1 MRPLAR
7 PTPLEPLARGAM
19 IDGYLVDGD
28 ARGDE
33 RTDVRY
39 TVRVGDGDPAT
50 LVMARRALAN
60 RQERARFELLAGL
73 RAAFTHPAAL
83 EVLDFGEH
91 AGRPYFVTEPL
102 PERTLGDCLRDEAP
116 LEPAR
121 VLSMLAPV
129 ASALDA
135 AHMFGLVHQALGTDT
150 LLLTHDGRVLLDWF
164 ALFETG
170 EETEWWGVGGWGD
183 LRYRPPEQ
191 LRSLPLEPSGN
202 VYSLAA
208 VVVHALTGEPPYPGE
223 QSTLASA
230 HLSEPPPRLSARVPG
245 LGQAVDD
252 VVARALAKHRS
263 QRPLSATVLLEQL
276 AGALGTELPAFEEP
290 PVAGEALR
298 PRPPRRRRGTPFAR
312 AAAIAVAVAALSG
325 GAIALAAEPF
335 GDEAPRTEPRPA
347 AAAAWKQLDSQQ
359 VELRA
364 QLAAAGTPQEQAEI
378 AGRLASAYDEVAR
391 AAGPGAQARE
401 ARAVSDAYAR
411 LAAAAE
417 AGQKDGYS
425 QASQAIADAEQRL
438 QARR

>member
-7 PTPLEPLARGAM
+7 PTPLEPLVRGVM

-39 TVRVGDGDPAT
+39 TVRTRDGDPAT
-50 LVMARRALAN
+50 LVMARRALPS

-73 RAAFTHPAAL
+73 RTAFTHPAAL

-150 LLLTHDGRVLLDWF
+150 LLLARDGRVLLDWF

-245 LGQAVDD
+245 LGQAVDE
-252 VVARALAKHRS
+252 VVARALAKHQS

-276 AGALGTELPAFEEP
+276 AGALQTELPAFEEP
-290 PVAGEALR
+290 PGAGEALR
-298 PRPPRRRRGTPFAR
+298 PAPPRRRRRASLAR
-312 AAAIAVAVAALSG
+312 ATAIAVAVGALSG

-347 AAAAWKQLDSQQ
+347 AAAAWKRLDSQQ
-359 VELRA
+359 VDLRG
-364 QLAAAGTPQEQAEI
+364 QLAAAATPQEQAEI
-378 AGRLASAYDEVAR
+378 AGLLASAYDEAAR

-401 ARAVSDAYAR
+401 ARAVRDAYAR
-411 LAAAAE
+411 LAASAE
-417 AGQKDGYS
+417 AGQKDGYAE
-425 QASQAIADAEQRL
+425 ASQAIADAEQRL

>member
-39 TVRVGDGDPAT
+39 TVRTRDGDPAT

-73 RAAFTHPAAL
+73 RTAFTHPAAL

-121 VLSMLAPV
+121 ALSMLAPV

-150 LLLTHDGRVLLDWF
+150 LFIARDGRVLLDWF

-170 EETEWWGVGGWGD
+170 DETEWWGVGGWGD

-191 LRSLPLEPSGN
+191 LRGVPLEPSGN

-208 VVVHALTGEPPYPGE
+208 VVVHALTGAPPYPGE

-230 HLSEPPPRLSARVPG
+230 HLSEPPPRLSARVPA
-245 LGQAVDD
+245 LGAAVDD
-252 VVARALAKHRS
+252 PVGRALAKDRS
-263 QRPLSATVLLEQL
+263 QRPLSATALLEQL
-276 AGALGTELPAFEEP
+276 AAALGTELPAFEEP

-298 PRPPRRRRGTPFAR
+298 PAPPPRRRPAPFAT
-312 AAAIAVAVAALSG
+312 AIAITVAALCG

-335 GDEAPRTEPRPA
+335 GDETPRTEPRPA
-347 AAAAWKQLDSQQ
+347 AAAAWERLDSQQ
-359 VELRA
+359 VDLRA
-364 QLAAAGTPQEQAEI
+364 QLAAAGTPQDQAEI
-378 AGRLASAYDEVAR
+378 AGRLANAYDEAAR

-401 ARAVSDAYAR
+401 ARAVRDAYAW
-411 LAAAAE
+411 LAASAQIGHE
-417 AGQKDGYS
+417 DGYA

-438 QARR
+438 QARP

>member
-1 MRPLAR
+1 
-7 PTPLEPLARGAM
+7 M

-39 TVRVGDGDPAT
+39 TVRTRDGDPAT

-73 RAAFTHPAAL
+73 RTAFTHPAAL

-91 AGRPYFVTEPL
+91 TGRPYFVTESL

-150 LLLTHDGRVLLDWF
+150 LLLARDGRVLLDWF

-191 LRSLPLEPSGN
+191 LRGVPLEPSGN

-208 VVVHALTGEPPYPGE
+208 VVVHALTGAPPYPGE

-245 LGQAVDD
+245 LGHAVDD

-263 QRPLSATVLLEQL
+263 QRPLSATALLEQL
-276 AGALGTELPAFEEP
+276 AGALGNELPAFDEP
-290 PVAGEALR
+290 PVAGETLR
-298 PRPPRRRRGTPFAR
+298 PTPPRRRRRASVAR
-312 AAAIAVAVAALSG
+312 AAAIAVVAALAG

-335 GDEAPRTEPRPA
+335 GDDAPSTGPRPA
-347 AAAAWKQLDSQQ
+347 AAAAWKRLDSQQ
-359 VELRA
+359 VDLRA

-378 AGRLASAYDEVAR
+378 AGRLANAYDEAARVA
-391 AAGPGAQARE
+391 APGAQARE
-401 ARAVSDAYAR
+401 ARAVRDAYAW
-411 LAAAAE
+411 LAASAE
-417 AGQKDGYS
+417 IGHEDGYAE
-425 QASQAIADAEQRL
+425 ASQAIADAEQRL

>member
-1 MRPLAR
+1 
-7 PTPLEPLARGAM
+7 
-19 IDGYLVDGD
+19 
-28 ARGDE
+28 
-33 RTDVRY
+33 
-39 TVRVGDGDPAT
+39 
-50 LVMARRALAN
+50 
-60 RQERARFELLAGL
+60 
-73 RAAFTHPAAL
+73 
-83 EVLDFGEH
+83 VLDFGEH

-150 LLLTHDGRVLLDWF
+150 LLLARDGRVLLDWF

-191 LRSLPLEPSGN
+191 LRGVPLEPSGN

-208 VVVHALTGEPPYPGE
+208 VVVHALTGEPPYTGE
-223 QSTLASA
+223 PSTLVSA
-230 HLSEPPPRLSARVPG
+230 HLSAPPPKVSARVPA
-245 LGQAVDD
+245 LGQAADD
-252 VVARALAKHRS
+252 VVAGALAKSGS

-276 AGALGTELPAFEEP
+276 ADALGTEPPARGEP
-290 PVAGEALR
+290 LVAGKTLR
-298 PRPPRRRRGTPFAR
+298 PMPPPRRRPAPFAT
-312 AAAIAVAVAALSG
+312 AIAITVAALCG
-325 GAIALAAEPF
+325 CAIALAVEPF
-335 GDEAPRTEPRPA
+335 GDQAPRTDPRPA
-347 AAAAWKQLDSQQ
+347 AAAAWKRLDSQQ
-359 VELRA
+359 VDLRA
-364 QLAAAGTPQEQAEI
+364 QLAVAGTPQEQAEI
-378 AGRLASAYDEVAR
+378 AGRLASAYDEAAR
-391 AAGPGAQARE
+391 AAGPGAQASE
-401 ARAVSDAYAR
+401 ARAVRDAYAR

-417 AGQKDGYS
+417 AGQKDGYA